1 MRERKLLSLASL
13 DPVCSALSIAV
24 RHVGKKRKFGV
35 LRDKY
40 GGWLPVRRRT
50 ADVQMKT
57 LALLSNAAGFRR
69 IERYFRC
76 GRTVESCILSV
87 GGQGVQ
93 ETIDTGPG

>member
-1 MRERKLLSLASL
+1 MYI
-13 DPVCSALSIAV
+13 ALGAAV
-24 RHVGKKRKFGV
+24 RHVGKKSNGGKLAV
-35 LRDKY
+35 LRNQD
-40 GGWLPVRRRT
+40 GGLLHGGRGPRMFK
-50 ADVQMKT
+50 MKK
-57 LALLSNAAGFRR
+57 LFLLSNPAEFRR